1 MYLFRCRSPDEL
13 GSHMSTLKCQ
23 KCPEGLVMPDFKDE
37 QMLDTKYFCNNCE
50 CEMEVSEVNKIEGEA
65 TEDIEKCY
73 TNDADGLRQTLEKHK
88 AKFHP
93 QHYLILILK
102 WLLFCIYGRDKKYA
116 LPILT
121 RELLQAS
128 KISTMWIFQ
137 KFSVI

>member
-1 MYLFRCRSPDEL
+1 
-13 GSHMSTLKCQ
+13 
-23 KCPEGLVMPDFKDE
+23 MPDFKDE

-121 RELLQAS
+121 QELLQVS

-137 KFSVI
+137 NFSVIEILLEINF